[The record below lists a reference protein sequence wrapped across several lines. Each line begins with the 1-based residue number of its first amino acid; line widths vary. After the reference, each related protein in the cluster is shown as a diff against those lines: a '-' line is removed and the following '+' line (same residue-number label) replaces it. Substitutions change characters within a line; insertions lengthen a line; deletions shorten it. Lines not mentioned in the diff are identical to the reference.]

1 MECKKII
8 LVDVYNFKD
17 FIIFL
22 DIKMYFKINVKFFVF
37 GVFLFFF
44 NIEILVWKVLNE

>member
-8 LVDVYNFKD
+8 LVDVYNFED

-22 DIKMYFKINVKFFVF
+22 DIKMYFKM
-37 GVFLFFF
+37 LS
-44 NIEILVWKVLNE
+44 LLM

>member
-1 MECKKII
+1 MECGKII

-22 DIKMYFKINVKFFVF
+22 DIKMYFKM
-37 GVFLFFF
+37 LS
-44 NIEILVWKVLNE
+44 LLM

>member
-17 FIIFL
+17 CIIFL
-22 DIKMYFKINVKFFVF
+22 DIKMYFKM
-37 GVFLFFF
+37 LS
-44 NIEILVWKVLNE
+44 LLM